1 MITALSALHPVLQ
14 ALIATCLCWAVT
26 ALGAA
31 TVFGT
36 RHASRRTMDGLLG
49 FAGGVMLSAAFWS
62 LLGPAVEM
70 SGGGWMPATVG
81 FLVGAAGMRCIDLLL
96 PHVHPGFSGDRA
108 EGINTQ
114 WRRSTLLILAITLH
128 NIPEGLA
135 VGVGFGALAADISS
149 ASMGAAIALTLGI
162 ALQNVPEGLAV
173 AMPLRRAGYSRF
185 KSFWYGQLSASVQP
199 VAGVIG
205 AAGVLAMHS
214 LLPYALGFAAGA
226 MVFVVLEDVVPEAN
240 GGGHANLATAGGVV
254 GFALMMV
261 LDIGLG

>member
-1 MITALSALHPVLQ
+1 MTAALAALHPVVQ
-14 ALIATCLCWAVT
+14 ALLATCFTWAVT

-36 RHASRRTMDGLLG
+36 RHASRRALDTLLG

-62 LLGPAVEM
+62 LLGPAVDM
-70 SGGGWMPATVG
+70 SGGSWMPATAG
-81 FLVGAAGMRCIDLLL
+81 FLLGAGVMRAVDLLL
-96 PHVHPGFSGDRA
+96 PHVHPDFGGDRA

-114 WRRSTLLILAITLH
+114 WRRSTLLVLAITLH

-135 VGVGFGALAADISS
+135 VGVGFGAVATQLTS
-149 ASMGAAIALTLGI
+149 ASMGAALALTLGI

-199 VAGVIG
+199 IAGVIG
-205 AAGVLAMHS
+205 AAAVLAMQS

>member
-1 MITALSALHPVLQ
+1 MHPVIQ
-14 ALIATCLCWAVT
+14 ALIATCFCWLVT
-26 ALGAA
+26 AVGAA

-36 RHASRRTMDGLLG
+36 RHASRRTMDALLG

-62 LLGPAVEM
+62 LLGPAVDM
-70 SGGGWMPATVG
+70 SGGKWMPATAG
-81 FLVGAAGMRCIDLLL
+81 FLLGAGVMRATDLVL
-96 PHVHPGFSGDRA
+96 PHVHHGAGGDRA
-108 EGINTQ
+108 EGIGTQ
-114 WRRSTLLILAITLH
+114 WRRTTLLVLAITLH

-135 VGVGFGALAADISS
+135 VGVGFGAVGAELSS
-149 ASMGAAIALTLGI
+149 ASMGTALALTLGI

-173 AMPLRRAGYSRF
+173 AMPLRRAGYSRL

-205 AAGVLAMHS
+205 AAAVLAMQA
-214 LLPYALGFAAGA
+214 LMPYALGFAAGA

-261 LDIGLG
+261 LDIALS

>member
-1 MITALSALHPVLQ
+1 MHPVIQ
-14 ALIATCLCWAVT
+14 ALIATCFCWAVT
-26 ALGAA
+26 AVGAA

-36 RHASRRTMDGLLG
+36 RHASRRMMDGLLG

-81 FLVGAAGMRCIDLLL
+81 FLLGAGVMRATDLVL
-96 PHVHPGFSGDRA
+96 PHVHHGAGGDRP
-108 EGINTQ
+108 EGIGTQ
-114 WRRSTLLILAITLH
+114 WRRTTLLVLAITLH

-135 VGVGFGALAADISS
+135 VGVGFGAVGAELTS
-149 ASMGAAIALTLGI
+149 ASMGTALALTIGI

-205 AAGVLAMHS
+205 AAAVLVMQS
-214 LLPYALGFAAGA
+214 MLPYALGFAAGA

-261 LDIGLG
+261 LDIALS

>member
-1 MITALSALHPVLQ
+1 MTTAFAALHPVLQ
-14 ALIATCLCWAVT
+14 ALIATCFTWAVT
-26 ALGAA
+26 AVGAA

-36 RHASRRTMDGLLG
+36 KHASRRSLDALLG

-70 SGGGWMPATVG
+70 SDGTWLPATAG
-81 FLVGAAGMRCIDLLL
+81 FLLGAGVMRGVDLLL
-96 PHVHPGFSGDRA
+96 PHVHPDFGGDRA

-114 WRRSTLLILAITLH
+114 WRRSTLLVLAITLH

-135 VGVGFGALAADISS
+135 VGVGFGAVGTQLTA
-149 ASMGAAIALTLGI
+149 ASMGAAVALTLGI

-185 KSFWYGQLSASVQP
+185 KSFWYGQLSAMVQP

-205 AAGVLAMHS
+205 AAMVLAMQS

-240 GGGHANLATAGGVV
+240 GGGYANVATAGGVL